1 MQDPDALPAC
11 LLIATG
17 GTIAMKVDPARGAPV
32 PALSGEEL
40 RACIPGLAGVTR
52 LEVQEF
58 ASQPS
63 AYVTPAQWMEL
74 RQAVLRALAR
84 DDLAGVVVSHGTDTL
99 EETAWFLDLTVDSGK
114 PVVLVGAQRNASTPD
129 FDGPRNLLDAVR
141 VAVSDGA
148 RGQGVLVV
156 MNGQAHAARDV
167 SKTHTSAVE
176 SFQSGAFGCLGT
188 VEGDRVVFS
197 RHPAR
202 RRSIEP
208 TGAPLTRVDIV
219 AMHAGADGA
228 LLRAAV
234 SAGARGVVVQAL
246 GLGNVNVD
254 MRQAIEAAVDGGV
267 RVVVSTRV
275 PHGAVAPLYGFD
287 GGGATL
293 KEAGAL
299 FAGDLPPH
307 KARILLMLALQ
318 SPRAPGEIQLLFDR

>member
-1 MQDPDALPAC
+1 MNDPLPTC

-17 GTIAMKVDPARGAPV
+17 GTIAMKVDPVCGAPV

-40 RACIPGLAGVTR
+40 RACIPGLAWVGR

-58 ASQPS
+58 ANQPS
-63 AYVTPAQWMEL
+63 PHITPAQWL
-74 RQAVLRALAR
+74 ALHQAVVEALAR
-84 DDLAGVVVSHGTDTL
+84 DDLAGVVISHGTDTL
-99 EETAWFLDLTVDSGK
+99 EETAWFLDLTVPSGK

-141 VAVSDGA
+141 VAVSPGA
-148 RGQGVLVV
+148 LGQGVLAV

-176 SFQSGAFGCLGT
+176 SFQSGAFGCLGA
-188 VEGDRVVFS
+188 VEGGRVLFS

-202 RRSIEP
+202 RQSI
-208 TGAPLTRVDIV
+208 PLTDDPLPRVDIV

-234 SAGARGVVVQAL
+234 AAGAKGIVVQAL